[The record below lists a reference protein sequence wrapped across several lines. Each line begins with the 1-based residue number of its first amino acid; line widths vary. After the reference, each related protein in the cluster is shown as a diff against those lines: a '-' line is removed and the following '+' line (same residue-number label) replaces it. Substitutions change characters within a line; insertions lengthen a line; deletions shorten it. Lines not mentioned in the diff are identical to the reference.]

1 MDLPDGLEELI
12 TVKVKA
18 TTLEGT
24 AAAYVYQDFV
34 DVALAVFAHCER
46 EVRGLKLEIE
56 ELRKETSGDDL
67 HERPEWQAHPKALPG
82 LPLSWRPKGERGAE
96 LLKAEEGKG

>member
-1 MDLPDGLEELI
+1 MVDLPDELVKQI
-12 TVKVKA
+12 TKMHSDREH
-18 TTLEGT
+18 LGGYFQPT
-24 AAAYVYQDFV
+24 AWDGARA
-34 DVALAVFAHCER
+34 ALAYREH
-46 EVRGLKLEIE
+46 EVRELELEIE

-96 LLKAEEGKG
+96 LLKEEEGKG